1 MPESPVGGCWGGG
14 VSQAGESRVGGG
26 VDSNALS
33 RLRIAWSVDAI
44 GVYGMSFSVSK
55 IHPGLWKCLRIS
67 TGGKRLK

>member
-1 MPESPVGGCWGGG
+1 MGGCWGGG

-44 GVYGMSFSVSK
+44 GVYGMSLMCQKFTQVYGNVS
-55 IHPGLWKCLRIS
+55 GS
-67 TGGKRLK
+67 AQGGSD